1 VPGEPQQLSLW
12 VFSTGL
18 DGRLSA
24 GLTDGLGAPVTF
36 LLGDLSFSG
45 WKQLSSPIKVAS
57 YPLRVRSLSIT
68 PTGAQRTGTIALS
81 DLTAGSV
88 VIEKFEQPGGWWR
101 QTAGLETAVANLPT
115 GSGPTRDGVPALS
128 ADVDLSR
135 GTMLM
140 RPAPGLKPLPALF
153 SASTLEKMG
162 VGLGRPF
169 TLRIESTDV
178 PMTAVGTVDYF
189 PTLYPGDDF
198 LLVPRLGLLDRL
210 TRGGS
215 SNAYTNEVWLR
226 VTGPTSKVVARLQ
239 DTMRASLSELV
250 DRQQLEAAA
259 IEDPLRQ
266 SLHAELLIGFLA
278 ALAIVVVAFGLH
290 FLAVTRGRVAEF
302 AILQAN
308 GLPWRRVRRGL
319 IAEQIILLA
328 YGLLVGAAMGLLLSW
343 VILPEL
349 HLGTAASDLTPPTVL
364 VVDRVTAGS
373 AAVALALAC
382 LLAGQVAAR
391 VGGRFQLVRQLRDL
405 A

>member
-1 VPGEPQQLSLW
+1 V
-12 VFSTGL
+12 
-18 DGRLSA
+18 
-24 GLTDGLGAPVTF
+24 GA
-36 LLGDLSFSG
+36 
-45 WKQLSSPIKVAS
+45 A
-57 YPLRVRSLSIT
+57 
-68 PTGAQRTGTIALS
+68 
-81 DLTAGSV
+81 
-88 VIEKFEQPGGWWR
+88 
-101 QTAGLETAVANLPT
+101 
-115 GSGPTRDGVPALS
+115 
-128 ADVDLSR
+128 VDLSG
-135 GTMLM
+135 GTMVM
-140 RPAPGLKPLPALF
+140 RPAPGLKPLPALV
-153 SASTLEKMG
+153 SAATLEKMG
-162 VGLGRPF
+162 IGLGRPF
-169 TLRIESTDV
+169 SLRMESIDV
-178 PMTAVGTVDYF
+178 PMTTVGTVDYF
-189 PTLYPGDDF
+189 PTLYPGVDDF
-198 LLVPRLGLLDRL
+198 LLVPRLALLDRL

-215 SNAYTNEVWLR
+215 VNAYPNEVWLR
-226 VTGPTSKVVARLQ
+226 VAGPTSKVVSTIQ
-239 DTMRASLSELV
+239 DTMRGSLIDLV

-319 IAEQIILLA
+319 IAEQLILLA
-328 YGLLVGAAMGLLLSW
+328 YGLLVGAGMGLLLSW

-364 VVDRVTAGS
+364 VVDRATAAS
-373 AAVALALAC
+373 AAVGLAVAC